1 MKFHNATKLCDGA
14 FDQQDILD
22 RLEKLEKIIQRL
34 GLPVENPFT
43 ELYEPVENPAACAA
57 PAR

>member
-1 MKFHNATKLCDGA
+1 MEFHNETKLCNGA

-34 GLPVENPFT
+34 GLPVE
-43 ELYEPVENPAACAA
+43 
-57 PAR
+57 